1 MLDDVDVQLNANL
14 CRIGLSLSFAAILPA
29 APEPSLKMFKHE
41 VSFVMA
47 KKQHISLPPSKRIVS
62 GATSKEPRHSCGILK
77 STMQQTTLP
86 HRVVRSAQDL
96 ASATLTG
103 TAFELKDPRDG
114 KYAGTSSSHASTSF
128 EHLSSGSAQ
137 PRPGIN
143 ARGSSFRNETDE
155 SRREKADQDFER
167 FQQLDDFQSEF
178 TACLSFLRDTFEPQE
193 GSNDFHGALLT
204 SPNAEPNDYVK
215 ATETITID
223 INESMLTHE
232 SASESI
238 SEKNLD
244 GRSAAVRRLNQIG
257 AHLQMN
263 LAMQTLQQEANIQSH
278 ALMNETRSL
287 VTDQLTRKIDDE
299 VRSITR
305 TNGAE
310 SSIHGVR
317 NVVAPR
323 HQAPVANVE
332 SAPQLSPEKEDDA
345 LQRQFHC
352 PYYACHRNLKMHSTS
367 SSSSSQRQC
376 VHVGCGF
383 ATETFNSWAEHIHMP
398 HHDLLGS
405 V

>member
-1 MLDDVDVQLNANL
+1 
-14 CRIGLSLSFAAILPA
+14 
-29 APEPSLKMFKHE
+29 
-41 VSFVMA
+41 
-47 KKQHISLPPSKRIVS
+47 
-62 GATSKEPRHSCGILK
+62 
-77 STMQQTTLP
+77 MQQTTLP

-103 TAFELKDPRDG
+103 AAFELKDPRDS
-114 KYAGTSSSHASTSF
+114 KYAGTSSSQASTSF

-143 ARGSSFRNETDE
+143 ARGSSFRNETDDVQC
-155 SRREKADQDFER
+155 RKADQDFER

-178 TACLSFLRDTFEPQE
+178 TACLSSLRDAFEPQE
-193 GSNDFHGALLT
+193 GSDDLYGDLLT
-204 SPNAEPNDYVK
+204 SSNAELNDVVK
-215 ATETITID
+215 ATEITSTD
-223 INESMLTHE
+223 ANESMLE
-232 SASESI
+232 NGSASESI
-238 SEKNLD
+238 SERNLD
-244 GRSAAVRRLNQIG
+244 ARSAAVRRLNQIG
-257 AHLQMN
+257 AHLQTN

-287 VTDQLTRKIDDE
+287 VTDQLTRQIDDE
-299 VRSITR
+299 LRSITR
-305 TNGAE
+305 TNGAA

-317 NVVAPR
+317 NDVAPQ
-323 HQAPVANVE
+323 HQAPAANVE

-352 PYYACHRNLKMHSTS
+352 PYYACHRNLKMRSIS